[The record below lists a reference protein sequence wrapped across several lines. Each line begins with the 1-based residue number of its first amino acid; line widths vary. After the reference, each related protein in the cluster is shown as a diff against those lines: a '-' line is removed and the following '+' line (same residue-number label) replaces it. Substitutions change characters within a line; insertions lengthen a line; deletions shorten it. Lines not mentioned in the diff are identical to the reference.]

1 MKSNWT
7 IEHLD
12 TKNQIVYIVDLNGP
26 TSVTN
31 DVESVLQHVK
41 INYGTRY
48 RLVYKDSD
56 GEWWEAKR
64 IAGTHPSEWRVT
76 FERWH
81 GIEWDILR
89 RPYERTN

>member
-12 TKNQIVYIVDLNGP
+12 TKNQIVYIEDLNGP

-31 DVESVLQHVK
+31 DVESVLQHIK

-48 RLVYKDSD
+48 RLVYKDTD

-64 IAGTHPSEWRVT
+64 MHGTHPAEWRMV